1 VNTMMMM
8 MKGTAASPAAPPP
21 PPPRKAARRQLDFNA
36 IPVAHV
42 APLPPL
48 NMMQL
53 DDNDDDDLED
63 YLVNVEEGD
72 DDIFEEP
79 HEPLQ
84 SELALVVEVLIKI
97 LMLIQQAAD
106 IIARN

>member
-1 VNTMMMM
+1 MLPLM
-8 MKGTAASPAAPPP
+8 PH
-21 PPPRKAARRQLDFNA
+21 R
-36 IPVAHV
+36 VAQKCMILQIIS
-42 APLPPL
+42 LPPL
-48 NMMQL
+48 NMMLL

-106 IIARN
+106 IIAHN